1 MLRHT
6 LLTLAAL
13 TILALLSAA
22 GLFVNQTLGRDLFL
36 PYERAGIIRLVFLF
50 FLLSGVCHTAFRFIL
65 KRRQRV
71 DEIAFLVVLACGIN
85 FLVQLSGGLRSPWQA
100 LYIIISGLAVL
111 SFPIRFAV
119 PALGLVLAL
128 ETSNWLILPTGS
140 ADDLLRLAGLMAA
153 SAVAFRFMEKA
164 ERRRAERAED
174 ELHRLNMGL
183 QQLTDSGD
191 GGETSILSEEGKRV
205 SRVEYVRE
213 LERRLGE
220 LLKLAWAATE
230 AHSAFLIQE
239 SPDGESFSLRLVVDE
254 AGLASPELV
263 KMTSGLL
270 AEILRENRELSV
282 SEAERPLPDFPWY
295 VKTPVLHSLLA
306 LPMGK
311 LTGPH
316 WVCVLDHTE
325 PNHFDL
331 HRRELARSFVDQ
343 MTEWLAFTRQLA
355 DLDLLS
361 GEFRRLY
368 EASAALSQALRVEQI
383 LQHILSFCR
392 EVSRFETC
400 AICLVGEGEESFTVD
415 VAEGYP
421 DRIKGT
427 KHRLD
432 SSTWTGW
439 ILRARDEPLI
449 IRIPRRSGM
458 PILDAGEKLA
468 TGVSFLGVPLRAK
481 NRVCGVVLMTRRGQS
496 FSSNDARVLRILCN
510 QAAVAIEN
518 ARVYERLEQLAATD
532 ALTGLFNR
540 RYFQQALG
548 REASRLDRRKGSI
561 ALLLLDI
568 DHFKLLNDTYGHTMG
583 DVVLKR
589 VADTLTRQLRK
600 GDVLARFGGEEFV
613 ILLPDGSKRGAGEFA
628 ERIREAIASAPI
640 HPGGPRR
647 KVTVS
652 VGWAQYPEDTP
663 DMKKLVEL
671 ADRALYFAK
680 DTGRN
685 RTAGYH
691 LLRSG

>member
-1 MLRHT
+1 
-6 LLTLAAL
+6 
-13 TILALLSAA
+13 
-22 GLFVNQTLGRDLFL
+22 
-36 PYERAGIIRLVFLF
+36 
-50 FLLSGVCHTAFRFIL
+50 
-65 KRRQRV
+65 
-71 DEIAFLVVLACGIN
+71 LACGIN
-85 FLVQLSGGLRSPWQA
+85 FLVQLTGGLRSPWQA

-111 SFPIRFAV
+111 SFPARLVI

-128 ETSNWLILPTGS
+128 ETSNWLIHPTGS
-140 ADDLLRLAGLMAA
+140 ASDLLRLAGLMAA
-153 SAVAFRFMEKA
+153 SALAFHFMEKA
-164 ERRRAERAED
+164 ERRRAERAEE

-205 SRVEYVRE
+205 SRVEYVKE

-220 LLKLAWAATE
+220 LLKLVWAATG

-239 SPDGESFSLRLVVDE
+239 NPDGESFSLRLVVDE
-254 AGLASPELV
+254 TGSSSPEPV
-263 KMTSGLL
+263 NINSGLL
-270 AEILRENRELSV
+270 AEVLRENRELSV
-282 SEAERPLPDFPWY
+282 SEPDRPLPDFPWY
-295 VKTPVLHSLLA
+295 VNPPVLHSLLVI
-306 LPMGK
+306 PMGK
-311 LTGPH
+311 LAGPR
-316 WVCVLDHTE
+316 WVCVLNHTE
-325 PNHFDL
+325 PDHFDS

-343 MTEWLAFTRQLA
+343 MTEWLTSTRQLA

-368 EASAALSQALRVEQI
+368 EASAALSHALRVDQI
-383 LQHILSFCR
+383 LQHILNFCK

-400 AICLVGEGEESFTVD
+400 AICLVGEGEESFTVN

-421 DRIKGT
+421 DRIKGSL
-427 KHRLD
+427 HRLD

-458 PILDAGEKLA
+458 PLLDAREKLA
-468 TGVSFLGVPLRAK
+468 TGVSFLGVPMRAK
-481 NRVCGVVLMTRRGQS
+481 NRVSGVVLMTRRGNA

-518 ARVYERLEQLAATD
+518 ARVYEQLERLAATD

-540 RYFQQALG
+540 RYFERALE
-548 REASRLDRRKGSI
+548 REASRLDRHKGSI

-568 DHFKLLNDTYGHTMG
+568 DHFKQLNDTYGHPMG

-589 VADTLTRQLRK
+589 VAETLTRELRK

-613 ILLPDGSKRGAGEFA
+613 ILLPEGSKRGAGEFA

-652 VGWAQYPEDTP
+652 VGWAQCPEDAP
-663 DMKKLVEL
+663 GVAELVEM

-691 LLRSG
+691 LLRSETKR